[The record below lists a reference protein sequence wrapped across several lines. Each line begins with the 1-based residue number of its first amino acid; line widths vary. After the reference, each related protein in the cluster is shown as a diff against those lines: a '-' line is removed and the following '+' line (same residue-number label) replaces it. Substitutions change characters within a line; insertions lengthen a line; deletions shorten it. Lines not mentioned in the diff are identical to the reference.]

1 MAGCVALW
9 RAATATRSSL
19 QLSAYLCLTLV
30 FMGIEATVGLL
41 SGSLT
46 LTTDAAHML
55 IDCLALLVGLWG
67 ETAAHRPPS
76 RSHPFGYGRY
86 ETLCGMINAV
96 LLLLVATSVACE
108 ALHRLCGMI
117 HADLSHEALHRL
129 APPPLLT
136 DTRLLP
142 VAIGGLAINI
152 LGLAYFHEHLHAA
165 HSGADACGLDCGG
178 GCAFDSGWVGIGR
191 AGGRASGRRA
201 AGRGGGGRRA
211 GLFPARNGSTE
222 WITNG
227 GGKGGDDGKGGG
239 DGGRGA
245 RNGAGW
251 MSRLLGSSSG
261 GGGNDNMRGVF
272 LHVLA
277 DTMGSVAAIASSFLE
292 SRLHW
297 HWADPLCSLL
307 VAACILAVA
316 LPLLRDSS
324 TLLLLRLPEELRG
337 SGLRRCLAAV
347 RALPHVREVTHCR
360 VWSHTRSRAL
370 GTVCVRADAGASERL
385 ITARVS
391 STMRSFGVHA
401 TAVEVQ
407 LEDADAPEAR
417 QDESSLEDVLAAAST
432 S

>member
-1 MAGCVALW
+1 
-9 RAATATRSSL
+9 
-19 QLSAYLCLTLV
+19 
-30 FMGIEATVGLL
+30 
-41 SGSLT
+41 
-46 LTTDAAHML
+46 
-55 IDCLALLVGLWG
+55 
-67 ETAAHRPPS
+67 
-76 RSHPFGYGRY
+76 
-86 ETLCGMINAV
+86 
-96 LLLLVATSVACE
+96 
-108 ALHRLCGMI
+108 
-117 HADLSHEALHRL
+117 
-129 APPPLLT
+129 
-136 DTRLLP
+136 
-142 VAIGGLAINI
+142 
-152 LGLAYFHEHLHAA
+152 
-165 HSGADACGLDCGG
+165 
-178 GCAFDSGWVGIGR
+178 
-191 AGGRASGRRA
+191 
-201 AGRGGGGRRA
+201 
-211 GLFPARNGSTE
+211 
-222 WITNG
+222 
-227 GGKGGDDGKGGG
+227 
-239 DGGRGA
+239 
-245 RNGAGW
+245 
-251 MSRLLGSSSG
+251 
-261 GGGNDNMRGVF
+261 MRGVF

-324 TLLLLRLPEELRG
+324 TLLMLRLPEELRG

-417 QDESSLEDVLAAAST
+417 QDESSLEDVLSQLHLPRR
-432 S
+432 